1 MFVWEYIS
9 SFLSW
14 LGLFQKNCTILFLC
28 VAAALPSP
36 ASPFRLGPRL
46 FNPPLSAR
54 PAFLL
59 TSYPLARRLPHR
71 SGLDNAGKTT
81 LLHKLTT
88 GKITTHIPTV
98 QKGAQ
103 ARPRGAAGPPQ
114 RSHAARSRAP
124 RDPARAHSLQTPSR

>member
-1 MFVWEYIS
+1 MWEYIS

-28 VAAALPSP
+28 VAAALRETTP
-36 ASPFRLGPRL
+36 PFCRGPRVVDG
-46 FNPPLSAR
+46 PLERLHA
-54 PAFLL
+54 LL
-59 TSYPLARRLPHR
+59 TLLPAHPPPHLR

-98 QKGAQ
+98 QKGAHV
-103 ARPRGAAGPPQ
+103 AAAWPGPRSAALS
-114 RSHAARSRAP
+114 RRSRSPHDHAP
-124 RDPARAHSLQTPSR
+124 VCCRHRRG